1 MNRIKIAYF
10 LIFASLILLVLNIS
24 ELDFKNIK
32 ENKYSGIASNI
43 LLIIAMILTIYN
55 AKKNGNE
62 NK

>member
-10 LIFASLILLVLNIS
+10 LIFASLILLVSNIS
-24 ELDFKNIK
+24 ELDFENLK
-32 ENKYSGIASNI
+32 ENKYSGIISNI

>member
-24 ELDFKNIK
+24 ELDFENLKK
-32 ENKYSGIASNI
+32 NKYSGIASNI

-55 AKKNGNE
+55 AKKNENE